1 MSMKSSVT
9 NMVLS
14 LGLITI
20 VAGTLLALV
29 YNTTKEPI
37 DQAKLEKQTQAISEV
52 APEFNNQPTI
62 EEVKFVIDGD
72 TVNVYPAKKDGQ
84 LVGAAV
90 KSWTKKAF
98 SGSFS
103 VMYGFDTDGNVTG
116 YAVLA
121 HEETPGL
128 GAKMDIWFKDPVNT
142 ERSVIGLN
150 PDVNNMTVSKDGG
163 EVDAITAATIS
174 SRAFLDALSRA
185 HNAFKQYKEQN

>member
-1 MSMKSSVT
+1 
-9 NMVLS
+9 MVLS

-52 APEFNNQPTI
+52 APEFNNQPTT